1 MSYASSLLTGPC
13 LYVLVCRHLHGS
25 QTEVSRL
32 CFTCI
37 WDPLVSSYEDES
49 WFLISS
55 FFFFIIRVPEIRL
68 SPTAVLKEQWF
79 SWCGCNFHSLYR
91 SFGNHTCFYFK
102 WMATFV
108 ARMWNCEF
116 LMKKLQMIK
125 IYFRHSLPRSTHWK
139 LYRWWLQNWPLF
151 NACEKSLEGG
161 LLSEWQECGPPSHP
175 THNVRFNRPWN
186 KHKNICF

>member
-1 MSYASSLLTGPC
+1 MCHHCSLVHAFMCWCAGTCMVLKQKFLG
-13 LYVLVCRHLHGS
+13 YVLLAFG
-25 QTEVSRL
+25 
-32 CFTCI
+32 I
-37 WDPLVSSYEDES
+37 PLSAAMKMKIDFWYQV
-49 WFLISS
+49 
-55 FFFFIIRVPEIRL
+55 FFIIRVPEIRL
-68 SPTAVLKEQWF
+68 SPMAVLKEQWF
-79 SWCGCNFHSLYR
+79 SWCGCNFHSLYW